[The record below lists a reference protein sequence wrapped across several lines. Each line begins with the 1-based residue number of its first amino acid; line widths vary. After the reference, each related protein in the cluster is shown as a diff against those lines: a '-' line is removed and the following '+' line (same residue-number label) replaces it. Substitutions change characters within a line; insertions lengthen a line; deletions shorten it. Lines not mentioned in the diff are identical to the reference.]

1 MNYEEKQAIKRVIL
15 DGIKMAKQV
24 IEGMESGEI
33 EFDHETYDYYKYER
47 IPRLELDLE
56 YI

>member
-1 MNYEEKQAIKRVIL
+1 MNYEEKQSIKRVIL